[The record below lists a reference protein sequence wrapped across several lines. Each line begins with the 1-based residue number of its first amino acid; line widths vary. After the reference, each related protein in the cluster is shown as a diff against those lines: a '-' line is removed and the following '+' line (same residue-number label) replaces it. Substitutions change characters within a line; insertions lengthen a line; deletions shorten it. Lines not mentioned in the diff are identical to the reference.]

1 MLYKD
6 AGVDIEKKES
16 LLSYVKKLSGEV
28 GRFGGR
34 FPIGKK
40 TLIASVDGV
49 GTKLLIALSLKK
61 HNTVGEDLVN
71 HCVNDILC
79 EGAKP
84 LFFMDYISIGKLN
97 ETIFKGVISGIVSG
111 CEKNGI
117 VLLGGETAELPSFY
131 TDNNSYDLVGFIVG
145 IADKII
151 TGDDI
156 REGDVLIGLPSN
168 GLHTNGYSLVRKI
181 IEEKKLSLDEYIPG
195 VGHTLGEELLRVH
208 RSYLDLLSPFPP
220 FSSSS
225 LPIIKGIAHIT
236 GGSFYGNIPRIIP
249 KGYGAVVKKN
259 SWDVPYIFKFIKEV
273 GKVPEDEMYRVFN
286 MGIGMILVMDRNKVD
301 IALNTLREGFI
312 IGEITRK
319 KGLVLAF

>member
-16 LLSYVKKLSGEV
+16 LLSYVKRFSGEV

-34 FPIGKK
+34 FPLAEK
-40 TLIASVDGV
+40 TLVASVDGV
-49 GTKLLIALSLKK
+49 GTKLLIALSLQK
-61 HNTVGEDLVN
+61 HDTVGEDLVN

-84 LFFMDYISIGKLN
+84 LFFMDYISVGRLD
-97 ETIFKGVISGIVSG
+97 EVIFKSLISGIVSG

-131 TDNNSYDLVGFIVG
+131 IGNRYDLVGFILG
-145 IADKII
+145 AADGGI
-151 TGDDI
+151 TGNDI

-181 IEEKKLSLDEYIPG
+181 IDEKKLSFNKYIPEL
-195 VGHTLGEELLRVH
+195 GHTLGEELLRVH

-225 LPIIKGIAHIT
+225 LPTINGIAHIT
-236 GGSFYGNIPRIIP
+236 GGGFYGNIPRIIP
-249 KGYGAVVKKN
+249 GGNGVVIKKN
-259 SWDVPYIFKFIKEV
+259 SWEIPYIFKFLKEV
-273 GKVPEDEMYRVFN
+273 GKVPEDEMYRTFN
-286 MGIGMILVMDRNKVD
+286 MGVGMVL
-301 IALNTLREGFI
+301 I
-312 IGEITRK
+312 IGRGDADAVLNAL
-319 KGLVLAF
+319 KGAFIMGEVTGKEEMVLTF